1 LKRGGGDGP
10 LDSRLRRT
18 PVQLPETIR
27 EALVND
33 LEEYLSN
40 LPDDPEAE
48 MVANFILE
56 QLEIYADEYGI
67 EDIVV
72 ALEES
77 GSLDGALRD
86 ELESEMSNND
96 EFEYTEEDCVELL
109 ETMCDIEWI
118 EVEEDEELE
127 ELEEDEE
134 DDLDE
139 EEVVEED

>member
-1 LKRGGGDGP
+1 
-10 LDSRLRRT
+10 
-18 PVQLPETIR
+18 VQLPESIR

-33 LEEYLSN
+33 LEEFLSN

-72 ALEES
+72 SLEES

-96 EFEYTEEDCVELL
+96 EFEYTEEECVELL
-109 ETMCDIEWI
+109 ETMCDIEWV
-118 EVEEDEELE
+118 EDEEEDEEEGVELDE
-127 ELEEDEE
+127 DEDELEE
-134 DDLDE
+134 E
-139 EEVVEED
+139 EEEEA